1 MSLEPVTIYI
11 RGLPVSSEGGYA
23 KKEADED
30 IILTFCGNF
39 ANIDPINVSIKVKN
53 NYNGAPISYG
63 FIQVKDRQEADKLLS
78 KLNFKKVKKEPMHLV
93 IFDEGTQEAIKN
105 EDGKAIVIT
114 NINPEFQVS
123 DLYNTFNA
131 FGDVIDCHIPKN
143 PARTAYVLFRDH
155 ESADRAI
162 KRLNGTGLNSK
173 DPVQIELDHQNT
185 FAKLFVLPGVSQSS
199 TPAPA
204 TPVEEPAAPVEEPA
218 APVEEPA
225 APVEEPAA
233 PVEEP
238 AAPVEE
244 PAAPVEEPAAPVEE
258 PAAPV
263 EEPEAP
269 VEEPAPVEQQ
279 AIPIEEPS
287 VPAPIEEPAPVEQRA
302 IPVED
307 QPAPVDL
314 VKENE
319 RLTKENLALKAK
331 LEEYERQKS
340 I

>member
-1 MSLEPVTIYI
+1 MSSEPVTIYI

-78 KLNFKKVKKEPMHLV
+78 KLNFKKVKKEPMHLI

-185 FAKLFVLPGVSQSS
+185 FAKLFVLPGLSQSS

-238 AAPVEE
+238 EAPVEE
-244 PAAPVEEPAAPVEE
+244 PA
-258 PAAPV
+258 
-263 EEPEAP
+263 AP

>member
-244 PAAPVEEPAAPVEE
+244 P
-258 PAAPV
+258 
-263 EEPEAP
+263 EAP